1 MRSGRWRTGFSWGYL
16 PNTTAVLIDKIF
28 KFEDMAVELGGEA
41 AGSLL
46 SGAVA
51 VHTTC
56 YEQKVKIMGLKAANA
71 YWNPR
76 YYHPLRRTLTKK
88 VLYTH
93 PRTVLQEVRAL
104 VYLGLRT
111 NRTVIIPNLLAETIS
126 DPRLLQAEDKRSN
139 KMQRPMY
146 RNHTLWPGF
155 RVLFIKPLRHNKQAA
170 EPSVAVDIAEPAF
183 YWRVARDYASSAAA
197 LPDPFVVSFPETAS
211 VAAIEKALSLPQNR
225 AQPRLVLHMYPDYI
239 TNVAE
244 VGKMQD
250 SQAAWAADSV
260 GRHSD
265 FAAEL
270 LVDRK
275 LPELDEAAWHPEEE
289 EEQRKLTT
297 TILQN
302 TRLCADILQRMR
314 GNRSC
319 FDKCD

>member
-76 YYHPLRRTLTKK
+76 YYHPLRRTLTKMI
-88 VLYTH
+88 LFTH
-93 PRTVLQEVRAL
+93 PRTVLQEVRTL
-104 VYLGLRT
+104 VYLGMRL
-111 NRTVIIPNLLAETIS
+111 NRTVIIPNLLAETITN
-126 DPRLLQAEDKRSN
+126 PRLVQAEDKRSN
-139 KMQRPMY
+139 KMQRPIY

-155 RVLFIKPLRHNKQAA
+155 RVLFIKPLSNNKQAA
-170 EPSVAVDIAEPAF
+170 EPSVQVDIAEPAF
-183 YWRVARDYASSAAA
+183 YWRVARDYASATP
-197 LPDPFVVSFPETAS
+197 LPEPFVVSFPETAS
-211 VAAIEKALSLPQNR
+211 IVALEKALSLPQNQ
-225 AQPRLVLHMYPDYI
+225 AQPRLVLHMYPEA
-239 TNVAE
+239 TTEVAQIR
-244 VGKMQD
+244 KMQD
-250 SQAAWAADSV
+250 SHAAWASDSV
-260 GRHSD
+260 GRHTD
-265 FAAEL
+265 FAAEVL
-270 LVDRK
+270 EDRK
-275 LPELDEAAWHPEEE
+275 LPELDEAAWHPEDEE
-289 EEQRKLTT
+289 AQRTLTT
-297 TILQN
+297 KVIRN
-302 TRLCADILQRMR
+302 TRLCADILQRMK